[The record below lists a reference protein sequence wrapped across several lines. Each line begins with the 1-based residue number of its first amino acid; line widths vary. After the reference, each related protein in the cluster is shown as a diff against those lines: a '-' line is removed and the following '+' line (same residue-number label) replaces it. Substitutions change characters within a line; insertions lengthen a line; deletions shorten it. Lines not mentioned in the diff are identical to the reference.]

1 MNLDILLMGSAIF
14 LISGLLQ
21 GLSGFGFSILA
32 IPLITLFI
40 PPKTAVPILMLYSII
55 LNLVVLYSAWRAIN
69 LKRIWLLLVAGIAGL
84 PLGAHLLVVL
94 DGNFLK
100 IFIGI
105 MIIFFGILLLMGYRK
120 QLKHEKL
127 AMLPIGFISGLLSG
141 SISISGP
148 PIIIFLA
155 NNDLEKHSFRGNLA
169 LYFLIL
175 NIFTIPVFW
184 LNGLFTDTV
193 IFFTLRFLPGLLLG
207 VILGNLLS
215 HKVQEKHFR
224 KFTLILL
231 LIMGALAI
239 VSGMK

>member
-1 MNLDILLMGSAIF
+1 
-14 LISGLLQ
+14 
-21 GLSGFGFSILA
+21 
-32 IPLITLFI
+32 
-40 PPKTAVPILMLYSII
+40 
-55 LNLVVLYSAWRAIN
+55 
-69 LKRIWLLLVAGIAGL
+69 
-84 PLGAHLLVVL
+84 
-94 DGNFLK
+94 
-100 IFIGI
+100 

-207 VILGNLLS
+207 VILGNLLY